1 MEAPWSVGT
10 GGRPTL
16 TGTWEGQLSAR
27 RGARYRLFL
36 DLRYSGRLQGAGTS
50 DTPDNLEGTAHVC
63 TPTGE
68 TWDYAVSGRADR
80 AAENVQLRLT
90 FGDPARSALDLPLS
104 GTWHGDRFAVEVTD
118 NPFQP
123 DGSFKPGPR
132 VSSSEDP
139 DDSFLPT
146 TLEKADRTGF
156 DNACRALHP

>member
-16 TGTWEGQLSAR
+16 TGTWEGQLEAR

-36 DLRYSGRLQGAGTS
+36 DLRYSGRDPGQGAVGR
-50 DTPDNLEGTAHVC
+50 DNLEGSAQLC

-68 TWDYAVSGRADR
+68 RWEYALGGVADR
-80 AAENVQLRLT
+80 AAENVKLRLM
-90 FGDPARSALDLPLS
+90 FADPERSALNLPLS
-104 GTWHGDRFAVEVTD
+104 GRWHGDRFAVEVTD
-118 NPFQP
+118 NPFQQ
-123 DGSFKPGPR
+123 DGSFRPGPR

-146 TLEKADRTGF
+146 LLEKADLSAF
-156 DNACRALHP
+156 ESACRALHP